1 MGLSFFSCATREWW
15 SVAPSPSFCDI
26 VFPFSSVNLLWGA
39 RAERK
44 AIRNAALRWRETCSR
59 GGGREERVYR
69 LTLHRG
75 PRRPRPTQPDQK
87 PILREDRAREPASTT
102 LDDDEDAHRACASAS
117 HIWGIEPPKPSS
129 GQKRLGEHYGG
140 GDVALFPR
148 RHAPRGFGRLRMRAC
163 LGWRPALVP
172 RPRGPRVRSHQ
183 RSLHRGLRH
192 EGELSDSI
200 RRDRSIDPSIDRS
213 IIR

>member
-1 MGLSFFSCATREWW
+1 MAGKRTFH
-15 SVAPSPSFCDI
+15 I
-26 VFPFSSVNLLWGA
+26 WGA
-39 RAERK
+39 
-44 AIRNAALRWRETCSR
+44 
-59 GGGREERVYR
+59 REERVNR
-69 LTLHRG
+69 LTLHRA
-75 PRRPRPTQPDQK
+75 PRRSRPTQPNQK
-87 PILREDRAREPASTT
+87 PILREDRAREPASNHPRRRRGRTPRVRIGI
-102 LDDDEDAHRACASAS
+102 D
-117 HIWGIEPPKPSS
+117 IWGIETPKPSS
-129 GQKRLGEHYGG
+129 GQKRLEQHYGG